1 MTDPQSLSQ
10 MNPCCLLQWGQVNYP
25 KAWAYQRHWVNA
37 KKRDSTIDDCLI
49 LLEHD
54 PVYTLGT
61 GSSESFLKFSPD
73 KPPAPLLRTERGGEV
88 TYHCPGQLVGYPI
101 LDLQHFQ
108 PDLHWYLRQL
118 ETVLINTVKRFEL
131 QAETIP
137 GLTGV
142 WLEGKKIAA
151 IAIKVS
157 RWISFHGFALNVN
170 PDLTGFEAI
179 VPCGIEDRP
188 VGSLAQW
195 CPGITRAQVESVLIN
210 CFAEQFGIQWQTTP
224 PPLGYL
230 NEFGDSQG

>member
-1 MTDPQSLSQ
+1 MRFLFRNTSQ
-10 MNPCCLLQWGQVNYP
+10 
-25 KAWAYQRHWVNA
+25 
-37 KKRDSTIDDCLI
+37 
-49 LLEHD
+49 
-54 PVYTLGT
+54 
-61 GSSESFLKFSPD
+61 
-73 KPPAPLLRTERGGEV
+73 
-88 TYHCPGQLVGYPI
+88 
-101 LDLQHFQ
+101 
-108 PDLHWYLRQL
+108 

-157 RWISFHGFALNVN
+157 RWISFHGFALNIN

-210 CFAEQFGIQWQTTP
+210 CFAEQFGCNLIRGDHCFARQCCNHLHIHCSAPLSGNLSDLRQVSFIQAWHGVSDESCLEEHPDGFQCI
-224 PPLGYL
+224 G
-230 NEFGDSQG
+230 